1 MKRNF
6 RRICHE
12 LKFAEGDKFVT
23 KYPDFD
29 QNLNSLTEKFKVASE
44 KLGVIKKINFEN
56 DPLGKQE
63 ERENQKKR
71 NDLMSCASNLHFEI
85 KIRYETF
92 HRKCSVEV
100 DNLDDFEVLELEKHK
115 GDFHLELRELRFPHL
130 KNLFCL

>member
-1 MKRNF
+1 MIKNEGAKMASQDLDRQAIHISSDLEDFFDSYNIENIDEVDELKQYIIELGDLKRNF

-56 DPLGKQE
+56 DALGKQLGEQGRLSQE
-63 ERENQKKR
+63 ER
-71 NDLMSCASNLHFEI
+71 
-85 KIRYETF
+85 
-92 HRKCSVEV
+92 
-100 DNLDDFEVLELEKHK
+100 
-115 GDFHLELRELRFPHL
+115 
-130 KNLFCL
+130 